1 MTNLMML
8 SIAQIIELSGM
19 IINNFEKD
27 VEGSGSG
34 LLYGF
39 IMERIWKPR
48 KSVTILL
55 SEPKFE
61 PRTSPMQIRLPNH
74 LATKYGVLK
83 S

>member
-1 MTNLMML
+1 
-8 SIAQIIELSGM
+8 M
-19 IINNFEKD
+19 IINNFEKN

-61 PRTSPMQIRLPNH
+61 PRTSPI
-74 LATKYGVLK
+74 
-83 S
+83 